1 MLQQQLDSNVGMK
14 DLQTCGRQ
22 KDNIYTLGQ
31 LSRQPLVHFHEKVQ
45 NGEVGSQNSS
55 KQFLIHGASA
65 KNIIGKINKFHD
77 YHVRKP
83 RERRKRKSLRQH
95 NTSSVSAKP
104 YKPRALDYSKNFQR
118 LAFSMCKIILM
129 VVIDHSIWWRR
140 YFYKKFLAW
149 QKKKA
154 PK

>member
-22 KDNIYTLGQ
+22 KDNKYTLGQ
-31 LSRQPLVHFHEKVQ
+31 LSRQPLVQFHEKVQ

-55 KQFLIHGASA
+55 KQFLHGASA

-83 RERRKRKSLRQH
+83 KGETQTKI
-95 NTSSVSAKP
+95 TSTAQ
-104 YKPRALDYSKNFQR
+104 YEFR
-118 LAFSMCKIILM
+118 FS
-129 VVIDHSIWWRR
+129 
-140 YFYKKFLAW
+140 
-149 QKKKA
+149 
-154 PK
+154 